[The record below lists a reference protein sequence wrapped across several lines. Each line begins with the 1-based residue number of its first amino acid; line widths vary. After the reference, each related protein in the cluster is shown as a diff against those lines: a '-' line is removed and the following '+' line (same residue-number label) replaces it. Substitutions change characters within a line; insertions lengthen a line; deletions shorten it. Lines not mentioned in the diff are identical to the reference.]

1 MLLTLSGIGHDYGE
15 GLLFEDISTAINRRD
30 KIVLIGKNGSGKS
43 TLLKIITGL
52 LKPTYGEV
60 HRASGMK
67 IGYQIQERIENMKE
81 VLIDFYMKEKSR
93 VTPETEEF
101 YSFDR
106 RVRSIL
112 TGLEFSPQDWNRELG
127 SFSGGEITRIALGRL
142 LLLDYDLL
150 MLDEPTNHLDL
161 KSVDWLISF
170 LNSYRGA
177 VLLVSHDRHLIR
189 NVGNRFWEINSGML
203 WDFPGSYEHYKAE
216 RELYVKSS
224 LKRQEKLT
232 NEIERLQ
239 AVAQRY
245 RLWGGEKFIKQARSK
260 ERQIERLKEEL
271 NEVSIPGEEGNS
283 TKLRIPEPSRTG
295 YIVLEVKNLNFKYTE
310 KPVFNHADLE
320 LQRSEKLGIV
330 GPNGSGKST
339 FLKILSGEI
348 TSFSGIVKWGH
359 NVSWGYL
366 SQMSSELSP
375 EKEVIQECWEMVRDW
390 PDFEIRKYLGRFGFT
405 GESVFRKV
413 ESLSGGEKTRL
424 ALAKMILKRPNVLI
438 MDEPTNNL
446 DIWSI
451 QNLEEVLMLY
461 KGAIILVSHDRE
473 FLRNICEK
481 YVVIQ
486 SGKLKHLNKL
496 EDYLNNYDEFK
507 ANFTTSKN
515 TVEKRHSFKEKRK
528 LSNQRKKLSDLLKS
542 LEFQEEELEKSL
554 ENLQNELS
562 LYPTDYQK
570 LQNLQKEIES
580 TEEKLL
586 NLIEKK
592 ESLQKELLS
601 LEEKLMD
608 YR

>member
-1 MLLTLSGIGHDYGE
+1 
-15 GLLFEDISTAINRRD
+15 
-30 KIVLIGKNGSGKS
+30 V
-43 TLLKIITGL
+43 
-52 LKPTYGEV
+52 
-60 HRASGMK
+60 
-67 IGYQIQERIENMKE
+67 
-81 VLIDFYMKEKSR
+81 
-93 VTPETEEF
+93 
-101 YSFDR
+101 
-106 RVRSIL
+106 
-112 TGLEFSPQDWNRELG
+112 
-127 SFSGGEITRIALGRL
+127 
-142 LLLDYDLL
+142 
-150 MLDEPTNHLDL
+150 
-161 KSVDWLISF
+161 
-170 LNSYRGA
+170 
-177 VLLVSHDRHLIR
+177 
-189 NVGNRFWEINSGML
+189 
-203 WDFPGSYEHYKAE
+203 
-216 RELYVKSS
+216 
-224 LKRQEKLT
+224 
-232 NEIERLQ
+232 
-239 AVAQRY
+239 
-245 RLWGGEKFIKQARSK
+245 
-260 ERQIERLKEEL
+260 
-271 NEVSIPGEEGNS
+271 
-283 TKLRIPEPSRTG
+283 
-295 YIVLEVKNLNFKYTE
+295 
-310 KPVFNHADLE
+310 
-320 LQRSEKLGIV
+320 
-330 GPNGSGKST
+330 
-339 FLKILSGEI
+339 
-348 TSFSGIVKWGH
+348 
-359 NVSWGYL
+359 
-366 SQMSSELSP
+366 
-375 EKEVIQECWEMVRDW
+375 EMVRDW

-542 LEFQEEELEKSL
+542 LEFQEKELEKSL